1 MDGISWDEGKAE
13 VPTVTATVISYE
25 IEFEKVT

>member
-13 VPTVTATVISYE
+13 VPTVTATVTSYE
-25 IEFEKVT
+25 IEKVT